1 MGNEVECQIMVK
13 SWTCTLCPKFKMI
26 DNTAK
31 PESLIFCS
39 QFCLV
44 FSELKHIMSL

>member
-1 MGNEVECQIMVK
+1 MKLECQITVK
-13 SWTCTLCPKFKMI
+13 SCTCTLCPKFKMI
-26 DNTAK
+26 DDMAK
-31 PESLIFCS
+31 PESFIFCS